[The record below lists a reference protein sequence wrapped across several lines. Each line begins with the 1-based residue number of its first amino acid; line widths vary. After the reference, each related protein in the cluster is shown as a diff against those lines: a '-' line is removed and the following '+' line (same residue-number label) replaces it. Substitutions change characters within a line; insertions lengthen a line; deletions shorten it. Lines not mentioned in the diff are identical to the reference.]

1 MERRVARNR
10 LGVSK
15 MHRTGILVVGHGS
28 REQAS
33 NREFEELVGGIR
45 LRRADSDVQHAYV
58 ELAAPSLA
66 EGLDAIASRND
77 RVVLAPCFLF
87 TAGHVKN
94 DIPLALAAARRKFPT
109 VRFTA
114 GRVLGVHPAMAEL
127 AYQRALEAADGLA
140 DAKRTA
146 LVIVGR
152 GASDPDAN
160 GDFFKLARLLGEGRD
175 FGWIA
180 PAFIGI
186 TRPLFGEAI
195 ELVARARPEKILV
208 VPYFLFTGR
217 LISQLKMQV
226 REFQARYPWIKTVLA
241 PHLGVHPK
249 LIEAFDDRI
258 GEALSERAPL
268 PCDNC
273 QYRAPIGAIV
283 EHVGG
288 FRSLLWS
295 ARHMETHA
303 QAMPH
308 AHAHRPMR
316 RHVLVCGNI
325 DCAARGSIALIGELR
340 RALKRVGR
348 EREIR
353 VTRTSCMGRCGEGPT
368 VAVYP
373 DGIWYRGVTPA
384 DANELVDCHLVGDR
398 LVGRLIDAI
407 MQ

>member
-1 MERRVARNR
+1 MQ
-10 LGVSK
+10 
-15 MHRTGILVVGHGS
+15 RTGILVVGHGS
-28 REQAS
+28 RDRTANQ
-33 NREFEELVGGIR
+33 EFEGLVDYVR
-45 LRRADSDVQHAYV
+45 KRRTNFDVQHAYV
-58 ELAAPSLA
+58 ELAEPSLPG
-66 EGLDAIASRND
+66 GLDAMASHNE
-77 RVVLAPCFLF
+77 RVVVAPFFLF

-94 DIPLALAAARRKFPT
+94 DIPLALAGARRKFPA

-114 GRVLGVHPAMAEL
+114 GRVLGVHPAMVEL
-127 AYQRALEAADGLA
+127 AYQRAHEAGNGLA
-140 DAKRTA
+140 DAKQTA

-152 GASDPDAN
+152 GSSDPDAN
-160 GDFFKLARLLGEGRD
+160 GDFFKLARLLGEGHG
-175 FGWIA
+175 FGWVA

-186 TRPLFGEAI
+186 TRPLFTEAI
-195 ELVARARPEKILV
+195 ELIARVRPKKILV
-208 VPYFLFTGR
+208 VPYFLFAGR
-217 LISQLKMQV
+217 LISQLEAQV
-226 REFQARYPWIKTVLA
+226 KEFHARYPWIRTTLA

-249 LIEAFDDRI
+249 LLEALDERI
-258 GEALSERAPL
+258 DEALSERASL

-273 QYRAPIGAIV
+273 QYRVPIGAIA
-283 EHVGG
+283 ENVGG

-303 QAMPH
+303 QAVPH

-316 RHVLVCGNI
+316 RHVLVCGNV
-325 DCAARGSIALIGELR
+325 DCASRGSIALMAELR
-340 RALKRVGR
+340 RALRRVGR

>member
-1 MERRVARNR
+1 MP
-10 LGVSK
+10 
-15 MHRTGILVVGHGS
+15 RTGILVVGHGS
-28 REQAS
+28 REPAS
-33 NREFEELVGGIR
+33 NREFEELVGCIR
-45 LRRADSDVQHAYV
+45 LRRAGLEVRHAYV
-58 ELAAPSLA
+58 ELAEPALA
-66 EGLDAIASRND
+66 DGLNAIASGNE
-77 RVVLAPCFLF
+77 RVVVAPCFLF
-87 TAGHVKN
+87 AAGHVKN
-94 DIPLALAAARRKFPT
+94 DLPLALVAARRKFPT

-127 AYQRALEAADGLA
+127 ACQRAFEAAEAADGLA

-152 GASDPDAN
+152 GSSDPDAN

-175 FGWIA
+175 FGWVA

-186 TRPLFGEAI
+186 TRPLFSETI

-241 PHLGVHPK
+241 PHLGIHPK
-249 LIEAFDDRI
+249 LIEACDERI
-258 GEALSERAPL
+258 DEALSERAPL

-273 QYRAPIGAIV
+273 QYRAPIGAIA
-283 EHVGG
+283 ENVGG

-316 RHVLVCGNI
+316 RHVLVCGNV
-325 DCAARGSIALIGELR
+325 DCASRGSIALIGELR

-384 DANELVDCHLVGDR
+384 DANELVDCHLIGDR